1 MENFTLDIPNYGAY
15 TMKRRDLNHIRQN
28 VMNEISKNETTIVNH
43 NTILPTD
50 SVKRMVYDGL
60 ILREVYNKNKP
71 GNVELVELTVKD
83 IVDKIDSKYEE
94 LKIDESKSDYDIN
107 DVIKQVNEG
116 LNKFYDTKFNDWS
129 DKPKESFTEIR
140 PLRPATSL
148 NIIAIAL
155 IILVVIILFCFI
167 FYFINR
173 SRNSTNIETRDE

>member
-1 MENFTLDIPNYGAY
+1 MENFTLDIPDYSTY

-50 SVKRMVYDGL
+50 SVKQMVYDGL

-71 GNVELVELTVKD
+71 DNVELTVKD
-83 IVDKIDSKYEE
+83 IVDKIDSEYEK
-94 LKIDESKSDYDIN
+94 LGIDKSKSDYDIN

-116 LNKFYDTKFNDWS
+116 LNEYYTIKFNDWG

-173 SRNSTNIETRDE
+173 SRNTTNMENRGE

>member
-1 MENFTLDIPNYGAY
+1 MENFTLDIPDYSAY

-71 GNVELVELTVKD
+71 DKVELSVED
-83 IVDKIDSKYEE
+83 IVDEINSKYDG
-94 LKIDESKSDYDIN
+94 LKIDKSNYDIN

-116 LNKFYDTKFNDWS
+116 LNEYYTNIFVDWS
-129 DKPKESFTEIR
+129 DKPKESPKESFTEIR